1 MAEKTVGPSQK
12 PGTKTRVGLVIGKWL
27 GMNSLSLVREE
38 KMQEMGL
45 KDLI

>member
-12 PGTKTRVGLVIGKWL
+12 PGMKTRVGFVFGKWL

-38 KMQEMGL
+38 KMQEMGVRE
-45 KDLI
+45 LI